1 MNKRRCGSHG
11 AYHPNIEYGGEGGVE
26 CGPSTV
32 GQRHVP
38 YRKSGACLLRK
49 ICGRASTPAVCAAPL
64 PLFQGQS
71 FTDKK
76 RGRWRKFRAT
86 SRRVPFRK
94 SNVCLLR
101 KICGRASTPAV
112 CVAPLPLCQGQSFTD
127 KKCETR
133 SEYAKRLKKAA
144 ATLLKAFVDKAIGD
158 MEERCRR
165 LCKARSG
172 HFEAGGMARVLP
184 DRACKCF

>member
-1 MNKRRCGSHG
+1 MLLVMLLLSCSCSSLALAVDVAITVSIDDAKDFHLPGPPTVQR
-11 AYHPNIEYGGEGGVE
+11 GEF
-26 CGPSTV
+26 
-32 GQRHVP
+32 
-38 YRKSGACLLRK
+38 YR
-49 ICGRASTPAVCAAPL
+49 
-64 PLFQGQS
+64 
-71 FTDKK
+71 
-76 RGRWRKFRAT
+76 W
-86 SRRVPFRK
+86 K

-101 KICGRASTPAV
+101 KICGRAFTPAV

-127 KKCETR
+127 KKRETR

-165 LCKARSG
+165 LCKARGG
-172 HFEAGGMARVLP
+172 HFEASGMARVLP

>member
-1 MNKRRCGSHG
+1 MWSV
-11 AYHPNIEYGGEGGVE
+11 ALF
-26 CGPSTV
+26 GPSTV

-49 ICGRASTPAVCAAPL
+49 VCGRASTPAVCAAPL

-76 RGRWRKFRAT
+76 R
-86 SRRVPFRK
+86 
-94 SNVCLLR
+94 
-101 KICGRASTPAV
+101 
-112 CVAPLPLCQGQSFTD
+112 
-127 KKCETR
+127 ETR

-165 LCKARSG
+165 LCIARGG
-172 HFEAGGMARVLP
+172 HFEASGMARVLP